1 MRVWDG
7 FCLKRWRWAA
17 PSLRRVLAAS
27 RTSSRT
33 GRPAC
38 WCRLGTSGRWP
49 KLFSPCC
56 GIGRAGPRT
65 VKRRGGISMDDLT
78 SKQWY
83 AALNGS
89 TMRSG
94 AKTAPRRNRLRLIGC
109 VALAGSLW
117 NAAAEADEPGQAWR
131 PVTTVL
137 HVHSDMSTG
146 SDSLESLVAQAR
158 SYGIEAIILT
168 DNFLLRFEYG
178 LFPLRGLIRRTV
190 TRSSIMSTGVDRY
203 LEAIGEINRRHPE
216 VVVIPGAEVVPH
228 YYWTG
233 SLFEKDLMMHDSQ
246 KDILVVGLPS
256 ETDYKRL
263 PVAGNYS
270 AYEYGWQTVLWLS
283 PAMLIIPAMWLLN
296 RRVERKVRVGWTSMI
311 VRTRLVG
318 PGVALLI
325 VAGLLLFNNYP
336 FGRPSFDVYRDGN
349 GLQPHQRLIQYVR
362 ERGGVTVWS
371 MPEAR
376 DFNRYGFGRLGVVTV
391 KTDPYPDALLQTR
404 DYTAFGALYED
415 TITMTDVGGEWD
427 VVLGEYLRGR
437 RSSPIWGIG
446 EAIYH
451 GSGQAGKQLFDVET
465 ILWVKDRTPAALL
478 DAMARGRMYT
488 LQRSKE
494 YGLLL
499 NEFTLISEATGEP
512 ALSGQTLR
520 VPASSPIL
528 VRLAVSSSDGRSR
541 QTPVLIIR
549 SGRLM
554 NTSTETVPFTVT
566 LQDTAPAAGE
576 ASYYRLMIGTGD
588 HRIVSNP
595 IFIRGEGPFGV
606 KG

>member
-1 MRVWDG
+1 V
-7 FCLKRWRWAA
+7 K
-17 PSLRRVLAAS
+17 STLRCKPL
-27 RTSSRT
+27 
-33 GRPAC
+33 
-38 WCRLGTSGRWP
+38 RLG
-49 KLFSPCC
+49 
-56 GIGRAGPRT
+56 
-65 VKRRGGISMDDLT
+65 
-78 SKQWY
+78 
-83 AALNGS
+83 
-89 TMRSG
+89 
-94 AKTAPRRNRLRLIGC
+94 GC
-109 VALAGSLW
+109 VALVGLLW
-117 NAAAEADEPGQAWR
+117 IVVAEAGEPVQGWR

-158 SYGIEAIILT
+158 SYGIETLILT
-168 DNFLLRFEYG
+168 DNFLLRYEYG

-190 TRSSIMSTGVDRY
+190 TLPSIMSSGVDRY
-203 LEAIGEINRRHPE
+203 FEAIREVNRRHPE
-216 VVVIPGAEVVPH
+216 VLVMPGVEVVPH

-233 SLFEKDLMMHDSQ
+233 SLFGKDLTMHDSQ
-246 KDILVVGLPS
+246 KNILVVGLQS

-263 PVAGNYS
+263 PVAGNYA
-270 AYEYGWQTVLWLS
+270 AYDFGWPTVLWLS
-283 PAMLIIPAMWLLN
+283 PALLVAPALWLLN
-296 RRVERKVRVGWTSMI
+296 RRVERKVRVGWTFMI
-311 VRTRLVG
+311 VRTRLVV
-318 PGVALLI
+318 PGVVLLI

-336 FGRPSFDVYRDGN
+336 FGRSPFDVYQDGN
-349 GLQPHQRLIQYVR
+349 GLQPHQRLIQYVH
-362 ERGGVTVWS
+362 ERGGLTVWS
-371 MPEAR
+371 MPEVR
-376 DFNRYGFGRLGVVTV
+376 DFNRYGFGRLGIVTV
-391 KTDPYPDALLQTR
+391 KTDPYPDALLRTT

-415 TITMTDVGGEWD
+415 TITMTDVGGVWD
-427 VVLGEYLRGR
+427 AVLGEYLRGR
-437 RSSPIWGIG
+437 RSSPIWGVG
-446 EAIYH
+446 EAAYH
-451 GSGQAGKQLFDVET
+451 GSGHAGKQLFGVET
-465 ILWVKDRTPAALL
+465 ILLVKERTPAALL
-478 DAMARGRMYT
+478 DAMAKGRMYT

>member
-56 GIGRAGPRT
+56 GIGRAGPHT
-65 VKRRGGISMDDLT
+65 VKRRGGMWMDDLT

-94 AKTAPRRNRLRLIGC
+94 VKNTPRRNMLCLIGS

-117 NAAAEADEPGQAWR
+117 NAVAKADEPGQAWR
-131 PVTTVL
+131 PVTTVF

-246 KDILVVGLPS
+246 KNILVVGLPS

-263 PVAGNYS
+263 PVAGNYA
-270 AYEYGWQTVLWLS
+270 AYEYGWLTVLWLS
-283 PAMLIIPAMWLLN
+283 PALLIAPAMWLLN
-296 RRVERKVRVGWTSMI
+296 RRVERQVRVGWTFML
-311 VRTRLVG
+311 VRTRQVG

-336 FGRPSFDVYRDGN
+336 FGRPPFDVYQDGN
-349 GLQPHQRLIQYVR
+349 GLQPYQRLIEYVR
-362 ERGGVTVWS
+362 ERGGLTVWS
-371 MPEAR
+371 IPEVR
-376 DFNRYGFGRLGVVTV
+376 DSNRYSFGRLRIVTV
-391 KTDPYPDALLQTR
+391 KTDPYPDVLLQTA
-404 DYTAFGALYED
+404 DYTAFGAVYED
-415 TITMTDVGGEWD
+415 TITMTDPGSVWD
-427 VVLGEYLRGR
+427 AVLGEYASGR
-437 RSSPIWGIG
+437 RATPVWGMG
-446 EAIYH
+446 ESVFH
-451 GSGQAGKQLFDVET
+451 SRGQAGKELFDVET
-465 ILWVKDRTPAALL
+465 ILWVLERTEPALL
-478 DAMARGRMYT
+478 DAMAKGRMYT
-488 LQRSKE
+488 VLRSKE
-494 YGLLL
+494 YGLVLDEFALL
-499 NEFTLISEATGEP
+499 SEATGEP
-512 ALSGQTLR
+512 AISGQTVR
-520 VPASSPIL
+520 APALTPVL
-528 VRLAVSSSDGRSR
+528 VHLAVSSDDGRSH
-541 QTPVLIIR
+541 QIPVQVIR
-549 SGRLM
+549 AGRLM
-554 NTSTETVPFTVT
+554 KTGTESVPFTLT
-566 LQDTAPAAGE
+566 LRDTAPSAGE
-576 ASYYRLMIGTGD
+576 QSYYRLISGTGQP
-588 HRIVSNP
+588 RIVHTT
-595 IFIRGEGPFGV
+595 IFIRGE
-606 KG
+606 